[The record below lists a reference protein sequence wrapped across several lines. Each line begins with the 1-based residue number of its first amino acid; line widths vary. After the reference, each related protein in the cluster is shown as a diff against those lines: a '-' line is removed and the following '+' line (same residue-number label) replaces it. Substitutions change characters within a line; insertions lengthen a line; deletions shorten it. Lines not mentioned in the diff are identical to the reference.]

1 MKKIFVLSLITS
13 SVLFAQTDL
22 RLSYVVTDFDNSK
35 TRIDGTGY
43 EVGLSHDFG
52 VGIFGFR
59 YEESAVDRI
68 GTNPTLEVQKVN
80 LNYMHKISKELN
92 AKLSYLSI
100 DDNIAPTDDGK
111 IYGVGVGYSI
121 ADGFILATDLYKS
134 DYKQFD
140 VRQVDITL
148 AKNFM
153 MGDIKSKAIVGVKK
167 IDIDGDKYNAYIFKD
182 KDYTTFLVA
191 LSTNYNGYTA
201 NIGTMFGKRLFAIL
215 ENGTKVQHHA
225 VEQDKTY
232 FLGFGK
238 KFGSF
243 DVMAKYSYQNG
254 VELPENKKDVDTKTS
269 SVTVTYKF

>member
-22 RLSYVVTDFDNSK
+22 KLSYVVTDFDNSK

-100 DDNIAPTDDGK
+100 NDNIVPTDDGK
-111 IYGVGVGYSI
+111 VYGVGVGYSI
-121 ADGFILATDLYKS
+121 AEGFILATDVYKS

-148 AKNFM
+148 VKNFM
-153 MGDIKSKAIVGVKK
+153 IGDIKSKATIGVKK
-167 IDIDGDKYNAYIFKD
+167 IDIDGNKYGNYAFKD
-182 KDYTTFLVA
+182 KDYMTSLVS
-191 LSTNYNGYTA
+191 LNTNYNGYMA
-201 NIGTMFGKRLFAIL
+201 NIGVMFGKRLFAVL
-215 ENGTKVQHHA
+215 ENGAKVQHHA

-243 DVMAKYSYQNG
+243 DVTAKYSYQNG
-254 VELPENKKDVDTKTS
+254 IELPENKKDVNTKTS
-269 SVTVTYKF
+269 SITVTYKF